1 MDSENIMVISGFF
14 LFGAEEKAMTPHR
27 SGKKSVRAHCRS
39 RTHRY
44 LAAPVLEDKA
54 CHKLVRLKET

>member
-1 MDSENIMVISGFF
+1 
-14 LFGAEEKAMTPHR
+14 MTPHR
-27 SGKKSVRAHCRS
+27 SGKKSVRAHCRA

-54 CHKLVRLKET
+54 CHELVRLKET

>member
-1 MDSENIMVISGFF
+1 
-14 LFGAEEKAMTPHR
+14 MTQHR
-27 SGKKSVRAHCRS
+27 SGRKSVRAHCRA